1 MCLICY
7 FLPPL
12 QWDPA
17 EVRSQSST
25 PERGGL
31 ALSPPPLICLHSHP
45 GLWLPAAAEPL
56 TASLLRSL
64 WPRSGTEKY
73 PPSFTSWHYSLSLF
87 LFGSVPSTP
96 AVEKHYTDFHWASRS
111 TLEFPDKVPE
121 CCSLAE
127 LVWAN
132 SGFLCRVWTEC
143 SDQIRYL
150 TT

>member
-17 EVRSQSST
+17 EVHSQSST

-31 ALSPPPLICLHSHP
+31 ALSPPSSHP

-73 PPSFTSWHYSLSLF
+73 PLPLPPDTIASLSFSLG
-87 LFGSVPSTP
+87 LCQLRLLWKSTRKYP
-96 AVEKHYTDFHWASRS
+96 
-111 TLEFPDKVPE
+111 LGLKV
-121 CCSLAE
+121 
-127 LVWAN
+127 N
-132 SGFLCRVWTEC
+132 SGVPRQ
-143 SDQIRYL
+143 SP
-150 TT
+150 